1 MYTVQYIH
9 CTTCRLTEVNMVWF
23 TCHVVVVS
31 GDGVSVPDDD
41 AVVACGLSSFGAM
54 FFFTDFYTL

>member
-1 MYTVQYIH
+1 
-9 CTTCRLTEVNMVWF
+9 MVWF

-54 FFFTDFYTL
+54 FFLRIFTLCDVLSTVKR